1 MRTIPTG
8 LHHGTVT
15 VLSDGEPIEVT
26 TFREDG
32 EYLDSRHPESVSF
45 TKNITEDLARRDFTV
60 NAIAYNEKR
69 GIVDPFGGKEDIEKG
84 IIRAVGVAEKRFSED
99 ALRIMRGLRFSAQL
113 GFEIEEET
121 KKALVTKSDGLEK
134 ISRERI
140 GVEMQKLVTS
150 KNPKEPLEFMFE
162 SGISRHVFGD
172 YTPSSR
178 LVSAL
183 DSLPCDTA
191 TRLACLLWE
200 CESEG
205 ARRILRELKYSNALT
220 GSTMSVLSSRDMKAP
235 GNDVALRRFI
245 VTLGDDAERAADVK
259 EAVQGASAL
268 SRKAIEEMRK
278 TGFCRSISDL
288 AIDGKDLIDLGIV
301 GKDIGKTL
309 EALFDAI
316 IEDPSKNL
324 KEELI
329 KLAKEFN
336 NK

>member
-1 MRTIPTG
+1 M
-8 LHHGTVT
+8 L
-15 VLSDGEPIEVT
+15 
-26 TFREDG
+26 
-32 EYLDSRHPESVSF
+32 
-45 TKNITEDLARRDFTV
+45 
-60 NAIAYNEKR
+60 
-69 GIVDPFGGKEDIEKG
+69 
-84 IIRAVGVAEKRFSED
+84 
-99 ALRIMRGLRFSAQL
+99 
-113 GFEIEEET
+113 
-121 KKALVTKSDGLEK
+121 
-134 ISRERI
+134 
-140 GVEMQKLVTS
+140 
-150 KNPKEPLEFMFE
+150 E

-200 CESEG
+200 CESED

-220 GSTMSVLSSRDMKAP
+220 GSTMSVLSSRDMKVP
-235 GNDVALRRFI
+235 RNDVALRRFI

-309 EALFDAI
+309 EALFDATI
-316 IEDPSKNL
+316 DDPRKNSM
-324 KEELI
+324 ETLI